1 MYRNTERRTELR
13 QSYKIPISV
22 QELDSVYIY
31 RARMVNYS
39 DKGMYI
45 ETDISFDNTNDLMV
59 GIEDSKFKPLTVSQ
73 NSPMF
78 YKAKILW
85 KKHLADG
92 FFDFG
97 YGTQVNSIGVYQI
110 PTDTD
115 LPVLHES
122 RKHTRKQCRKLIY
135 FTWNN
140 QYSKAFIDNIGSGGA
155 FILTKD
161 ELNEKQ
167 TIRFVVPGTKYDK
180 GMMLEGEVIYRND
193 KGAGIKIIGV
203 LNSGK
208 LSKTKMTN
216 NL

>member
-22 QELDSVYIY
+22 QELDNVYIY

-45 ETDISFDNTNDLMV
+45 ESDISFTSTNDLIV

-78 YKAKILW
+78 YKAKIIW
-85 KKHLADG
+85 KKHLEDS

-97 YGTQVNSIGVYQI
+97 YGTLLNSVGVNQKSKD
-110 PTDTD
+110 PD
-115 LPVLHES
+115 LPVIYES
-122 RKHTRKQCRKLIY
+122 RKHPRKPCRKLIY

-161 ELNEKQ
+161 ELNVRQ

-180 GMMLEGEVIYRND
+180 GMMLEGEVVYRNRR
-193 KGAGIKIIGV
+193 GAGIKIVGV
-203 LNSGK
+203 LND
-208 LSKTKMTN
+208 SKPSKQK
-216 NL
+216 